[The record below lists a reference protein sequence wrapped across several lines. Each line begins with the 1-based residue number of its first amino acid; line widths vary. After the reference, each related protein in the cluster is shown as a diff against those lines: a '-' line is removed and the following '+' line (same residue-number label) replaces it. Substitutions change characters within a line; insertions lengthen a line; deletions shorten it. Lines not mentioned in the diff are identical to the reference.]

1 MNTRLEYSELL
12 GKFNQAN
19 LTNETDHLNGYKT
32 ICCLIELERADRFI
46 AHMNVKYPQLNND
59 KPYPIPTFKEIKSEI
74 FQFIKRDIQFLEEEM
89 DKRFRRR
96 SKLFN

>member
-12 GKFNQAN
+12 GKFNQA
-19 LTNETDHLNGYKT
+19 TSTDEIDHLNGYKT
-32 ICCLIELERADRFI
+32 ICCLIDVERANRFI
-46 AHMNVKYPQLNND
+46 IEMNTKYPQLINS
-59 KPYPIPTFKEIKSEI
+59 KPNPIPSYQEIKSEI
-74 FQFIKRDIQFLEEEM
+74 FQFIKRDIEFLEQEM